1 MEQKLKEV
9 LLNLGY
15 RLYHSE
21 GYDKETGNYH
31 VRVLHSIK
39 WGPSRWKQEERIE
52 NKLLKE
58 LTKANISVIKIN
70 VNEDRYKGIGA
81 TYKKIEDDSDKHIS
95 MDVPRN
101 KGYFSELEAYIEI
114 KTQLA

>member
-15 RLYHSE
+15 RLYHDQ
-21 GYDKETGNYH
+21 GYKEENGNYY
-31 VRVLHSIK
+31 VKVLHSIK

-58 LTKANISVIKIN
+58 LTKADIN
-70 VNEDRYKGIGA
+70 AVKVLVTESRYKGIGA
-81 TYKKIEDDSDKHIS
+81 TYKNIKDDSDKHIS

-101 KGYFSELEAYIEI
+101 QGYFSELEAYIEI